1 MNVNRDPQQI
11 LVIMPTWLGDAV
23 MATPFLREL
32 RKLFPAARI
41 TCLGKSLVQPVLA
54 GLPVIDVAL
63 PYVTNK
69 AGRIS
74 YARTAAE
81 LRRRHFDLAVI
92 LPNSFRSA
100 FLAWRARIPRRLGYN
115 RDGRRRLL
123 TDYIYPKR
131 RDDYEVRL
139 MIQRRAVRESI
150 AADRWPRPA
159 PVLKDLQHIPGW
171 YVKFCSWNSF
181 QPLPTINYY
190 LVLAGYLGAMQTDRT
205 MILGI
210 TDAERAEA
218 EAVMAQAGISPAA
231 PFMMLFPGAHFGA
244 SKCWPPER
252 FAAVAAAVA
261 EGRTRRPAHV
271 LMGGAASEQPLMDA
285 IVEALP
291 PSVTD
296 RVIPLYKLN
305 DGRGVSLG
313 AIKELVRRAGLVL
326 CNDTGPRHFAAAL
339 GTPLVT
345 LFGPT
350 DPRWA
355 EIFYDREQQIGVPV
369 PCGPCQLKYCPID
382 HRCMTGITT
391 EMVLHAVDQQW
402 RKDAP

>member
-1 MNVNRDPQQI
+1 
-11 LVIMPTWLGDAV
+11 
-23 MATPFLREL
+23 
-32 RKLFPAARI
+32 
-41 TCLGKSLVQPVLA
+41 
-54 GLPVIDVAL
+54 
-63 PYVTNK
+63 
-69 AGRIS
+69 
-74 YARTAAE
+74 
-81 LRRRHFDLAVI
+81 
-92 LPNSFRSA
+92 
-100 FLAWRARIPRRLGYN
+100 
-115 RDGRRRLL
+115 
-123 TDYIYPKR
+123 
-131 RDDYEVRL
+131 
-139 MIQRRAVRESI
+139 
-150 AADRWPRPA
+150 
-159 PVLKDLQHIPGW
+159 
-171 YVKFCSWNSF
+171 
-181 QPLPTINYY
+181 
-190 LVLAGYLGAMQTDRT
+190 
-205 MILGI
+205 
-210 TDAERAEA
+210 
-218 EAVMAQAGISPAA
+218 
-231 PFMMLFPGAHFGA
+231 MMLFPGAHFGA

-271 LMGGAASEQPLMDA
+271 LIGGAASEQPLMDA